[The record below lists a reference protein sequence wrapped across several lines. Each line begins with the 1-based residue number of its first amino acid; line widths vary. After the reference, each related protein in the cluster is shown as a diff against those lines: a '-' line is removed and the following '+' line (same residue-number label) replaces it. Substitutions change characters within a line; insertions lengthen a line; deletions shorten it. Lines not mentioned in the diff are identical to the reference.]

1 MKKNEK
7 EIEFE
12 LRRKEIEKRK
22 KQLALDEEEL
32 NVEILR
38 ECRKALQKSRGIWGE
53 SDESY
58 Y

>member
-1 MKKNEK
+1 MKTEK

-22 KQLALDEEEL
+22 KQLALEEEEL

-38 ECRKALQKSRGIWGE
+38 ECRKTLQKSRGIWGE
-53 SDESY
+53 SDESNY
-58 Y
+58 

>member
-38 ECRKALQKSRGIWGE
+38 ECRKTLQKSRGIWGDF
-53 SDESY
+53 DESNN
-58 Y
+58 